1 MSSGLSVNMPLI
13 LISDWNTIKTGFEVN
28 FVQFNILCRFNHFR
42 SVLSIYVRFSLLSVF
57 MSVMSVSVRLFI
69 VKRTKRT
76 VTPPIVRFHA
86 LFILLSVFVSV
97 FVSVLSAFISFL
109 FTFMSVLSV
118 FSDCQLM
125 AVLSVFVSV
134 LSIKSV
140 LSDVVSILSVFMS
153 VLFCPFVRFCV
164 RFVRY
169 VSLIRVRLPFYRE
182 TDKTDS
188 DIPSNK

>member
-1 MSSGLSVNMPLI
+1 
-13 LISDWNTIKTGFEVN
+13 
-28 FVQFNILCRFNHFR
+28 
-42 SVLSIYVRFSLLSVF
+42 

-69 VKRTKRT
+69 VKRTKRS

-97 FVSVLSAFISFL
+97 LSAFISVL

-125 AVLSVFVSV
+125 AVSSVFVSV

-140 LSDVVSILSVFMS
+140 LSDVVSILSVLSVMS
-153 VLFCPFVRFCV
+153 V
-164 RFVRY
+164 
-169 VSLIRVRLPFYRE
+169 
-182 TDKTDS
+182 
-188 DIPSNK
+188 